1 MTTPTNPQDRATPHG
16 DHHVLYECGICDE
29 LHPWDFDG
37 DCRDDA
43 NRFGNEDDYAH
54 ARNVP
59 VQDVEVREWSDRQ
72 CADAEEIM
80 LLPATQ
86 PTGSPA
92 ARTPEDE
99 PKANPPAS
107 AQGASVE
114 RVGRPFRPSGVQ
126 AGKPWIDCCDGARD
140 VLLVQDGNGHRLAFR
155 LADILANC
163 QPI

>member
-1 MTTPTNPQDRATPHG
+1 MTTPTNPQDRATRSAWDRSGCREPVCWCHDDSPIALRQG
-16 DHHVLYECGICDE
+16 FACSGCGCRVLNGT
-29 LHPWDFDG
+29 
-37 DCRDDA
+37 
-43 NRFGNEDDYAH
+43 DYSKA
-54 ARNVP
+54 
-59 VQDVEVREWSDRQ
+59 
-72 CADAEEIM
+72 
-80 LLPATQ
+80 ATQ

>member
-1 MTTPTNPQDRATPHG
+1 MTTPTNPQDRATPQG
-16 DHHVLYECGICDE
+16 VEPIESTPYAPGE
-29 LHPWDFDG
+29 PRPMWD
-37 DCRDDA
+37 A
-43 NRFGNEDDYAH
+43 YKA
-54 ARNVP
+54 
-59 VQDVEVREWSDRQ
+59 
-72 CADAEEIM
+72 
-80 LLPATQ
+80 ATP
-86 PTGSPA
+86 PTGSQA

-114 RVGRPFRPSGVQ
+114 RVGRPFRLSGVQ

-140 VLLVQDGNGHRLAFR
+140 VLLVQDGNGHRIAFR